1 MDIIQQIQQHR
12 SIRRYQDREIPEEI
26 LKDILQAG
34 IRASS
39 SGNMQ
44 AYSIIVTTESDL
56 KAELLEPHLQQS
68 MVVEAPA
75 LVTFCADFH
84 RMRRWLALR
93 EAPDNFDNFFSFL
106 IGAIDAILVSQNAAL
121 AAESH
126 GLGICYLGS
135 TLSNCRKIGR
145 ILQVPDNVLP
155 VVGFT
160 LGYPAEDPERRHRL
174 PYSSLVH
181 EETYQEYSDE
191 EILEAYREKEV
202 VGWKR
207 YLGSDRL
214 RKLVEEAG
222 VTNLAELYTTVKY
235 TRGNYQAISRR
246 LLAAL
251 QEKDFFHHTAEV

>member
-1 MDIIQQIQQHR
+1 MDVIQQIHQHR
-12 SIRRYQDREIPEEI
+12 SIRRYQDRDVPDKILEEV
-26 LKDILQAG
+26 LEAG

-44 AYSIIVTTESDL
+44 TYSIIVTRDSERKTR
-56 KAELLEPHLQQS
+56 LLEPHLQQS
-68 MVVEAPA
+68 MVVEAPV
-75 LVTFCADFH
+75 LLTFCADFH

-93 EAPDNFDNFFSFL
+93 DAPDNFDNLFSFM
-106 IGAIDAILVSQNAAL
+106 IGAIDAVLVSQNAAL
-121 AAESH
+121 AAESR

-135 TLSNCRKIGR
+135 TLSNCRKIGE
-145 ILQVPDNVLP
+145 ILEVPENVLP

-160 LGYPAEDPERRHRL
+160 LGYPAEDPDLRHRL
-174 PYSSLVH
+174 PSSGLIH
-181 EETYQEYSDE
+181 QETYQEYTDRQ
-191 EILEAYREKEV
+191 ILEIYERKEV

-235 TRGNYQAISRR
+235 TRDTYQEISRR
-246 LLAAL
+246 ILTAL
-251 QEKDFFHHTAEV
+251 QEKDFFNHADSP